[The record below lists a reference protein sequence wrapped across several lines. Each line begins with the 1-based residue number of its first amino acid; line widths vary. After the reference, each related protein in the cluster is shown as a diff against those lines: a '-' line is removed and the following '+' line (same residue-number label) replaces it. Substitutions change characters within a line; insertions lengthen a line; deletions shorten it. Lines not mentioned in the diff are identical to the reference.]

1 MTARDEINNAKETLR
16 KAGYFI
22 DNLWHIEDVHLNY
35 ECTDK
40 QAMNVL
46 ESVLTDEYIM
56 EMINVSISSQA
67 KELNLK
73 QH

>member
-16 KAGYFI
+16 KAGYYV
-22 DNLWHIEDVHLNY
+22 DNLWHKEDVQSNY

-40 QAMNVL
+40 EAMSVL